1 MVDATVLARIN
12 AGARQPVGGRHAG
25 LMVMRDGD
33 GQDRQEPD
41 WAALAGE
48 FGLVS
53 VPVDFGRFND
63 FQDLDALVETVETH
77 EDLTGFVFA
86 LEANLHHD
94 PEAWEN
100 RTLESYLDALQRFT
114 TSLDS
119 WARNNA
125 QALPVQP
132 TWHLIARLL
141 LIARTYE

>member
-1 MVDATVLARIN
+1 MVT
-12 AGARQPVGGRHAG
+12 
-25 LMVMRDGD
+25 RDGA

-41 WAALAGE
+41 WAALADE
-48 FGLVS
+48 FGLVP

-77 EDLTGFVFA
+77 EDLTGFMFA
-86 LEANLHHD
+86 LAANLDND

-114 TSLDS
+114 KSLNS
-119 WARNNA
+119 WARNNG
-125 QALPVQP
+125 QAVPVQP
-132 TWHLIARLL
+132 TWQLMARLL